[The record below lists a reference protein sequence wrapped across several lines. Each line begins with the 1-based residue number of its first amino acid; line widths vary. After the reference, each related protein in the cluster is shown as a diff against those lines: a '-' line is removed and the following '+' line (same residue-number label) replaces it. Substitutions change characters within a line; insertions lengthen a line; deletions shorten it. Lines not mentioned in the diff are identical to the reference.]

1 MSRVFEGSAVLVC
14 VICIWVVKLVTVDI
28 GSTKAA
34 VLKQAVK
41 ISPSS
46 ATTHFLIGPN
56 YADAHECLGNAYL
69 TLDHHE
75 EAAEAYKESIRID
88 LSRRS
93 YPAAFTLIGLS
104 FCFYFPT
111 SRLVDNCRSS
121 LHL

>member
-1 MSRVFEGSAVLVC
+1 LGRGFEASAVLVC

-28 GSTKAA
+28 GSTKAS
-34 VLKQAVK
+34 VFKQTVK

-46 ATTHFLIGPN
+46 ATIHLLIDPN

-75 EAAEAYKESIRID
+75 EAAEAYKESIGID

-93 YPAAFTLIGLS
+93 YPAAFTLIGTRYL
-104 FCFYFPT
+104 
-111 SRLVDNCRSS
+111 
-121 LHL
+121 

>member
-1 MSRVFEGSAVLVC
+1 MGRVFEGMAVLVC

-46 ATTHFLIGPN
+46 ATTHFLIDPN
-56 YADAHECLGNAYL
+56 DADAYECLSNAYL

-93 YPAAFTLIGLS
+93 YPAAFTLIGTRYL
-104 FCFYFPT
+104 
-111 SRLVDNCRSS
+111 
-121 LHL
+121 